1 MVAGGMSPDLADL
14 ERRVTRLEAWTDARL
29 VTKDVFDVWA
39 GNLLARMEKAEDNDT
54 WLMRFVVAAL
64 VGVIVNAVFLAVQL
78 LGR

>member
-1 MVAGGMSPDLADL
+1 MAPGDVSPDLADL

-39 GNLLARMEKAEDNDT
+39 GSLLGRMEKAEDNDT

-64 VGVIVNAVFLAVQL
+64 VGVILNAVFLAVQL
-78 LGR
+78 LGK

>member
-1 MVAGGMSPDLADL
+1 VTPELTDL

-29 VTKDVFDVWA
+29 VTKDVFDMWA
-39 GNLLARMEKAEDNDT
+39 TNMLSRLEKAEDNDT

-64 VGVIVNAVFLAVQL
+64 VGVIVNAVFLAATL

>member
-1 MVAGGMSPDLADL
+1 MAPGDVSPDLADL

-29 VTKDVFDVWA
+29 VTKDVFDVW
-39 GNLLARMEKAEDNDT
+39 GSTVLARLEKAEDNDT

-64 VGVIVNAVFLAVQL
+64 VGVIVNAVFLAATL